1 MKGSDLIARIVE
13 ISGYVAALTAFFTF
27 ILKWNEVRNWFKKKA
42 QARYEKEHAIEH
54 KILNKLDGIDDRL
67 KAVEDH
73 LQIVDDNVAV
83 SQLNDLQ
90 QLYSSYMEQGYC
102 TVDQRKGF
110 FNLYDR
116 YHGQGHNT
124 LSETFKS
131 DIERLPTCPQR

>member
-1 MKGSDLIARIVE
+1 MKGSDLIAKIVE

-27 ILKWNEVRNWFKKKA
+27 VLKWNELREWYNKKRQK
-42 QARYEKEHAIEH
+42 RYEKKHAIEH
-54 KILNKLDGIDDRL
+54 KILNRLDGIDERL
-67 KAVEDH
+67 NGIEEH

-124 LSETFKS
+124 LSESFKS
-131 DIERLPTCPQR
+131 DIERLPTRPQE